1 MGRGAFLIQ
10 KISWLGTLL
19 STKSSSR
26 VDTRSHQLHLK
37 SFCCLWPWMLQKDNW
52 HWIFCAAPF
61 VFFWNKLRS
70 FVFLIYSHN
79 PETHGSNKGK
89 TSTQKKNILI
99 DTIKS
104 ECLRLSFYD
113 YEFWKLAYLRM
124 MARLTIFDDT
134 SQRLDMNNSDC
145 DDQHRIQSWYR
156 IPTMNMSIIIGERG
170 IGLGWS

>member
-1 MGRGAFLIQ
+1 MLASLALRANKPFLLARSPKWLFATKLRKFRTLNPAPPHSKNISLYVFLGVGRGAFLIQ

-89 TSTQKKNILI
+89 TSKQKVKI
-99 DTIKS
+99 
-104 ECLRLSFYD
+104 Y
-113 YEFWKLAYLRM
+113 W
-124 MARLTIFDDT
+124 
-134 SQRLDMNNSDC
+134 
-145 DDQHRIQSWYR
+145 
-156 IPTMNMSIIIGERG
+156 
-170 IGLGWS
+170 